1 MISRSLCPLDA
12 SGDADNTVLYS
23 CCPPYGSSRTARY
36 LDADNSFSVLLVSL
50 FFLLLCLVCRALL
63 LPLSPTLSRIPSS
76 FFLFYLFILL
86 FCREAAVSRVASPHA
101 HTISTRRP
109 RVCAYAR
116 VHANVRVC
124 FITVNHRHSFFR
136 FFFSPLSFLN
146 STTDR
151 TPWPTRAWFSPFYAR
166 SLFLPSVTM
175 YLRSS
180 TFDRTRIINVEI
192 YLCGISRNAMKIS
205 LQVANFPR

>member
-109 RVCAYAR
+109 RVCACM
-116 VHANVRVC
+116 HACTRMCACVLLPWTTG
-124 FITVNHRHSFFR
+124 ILSFA
-136 FFFSPLSFLN
+136 LSFLLYLS
-146 STTDR
+146 STPRLTALHGRHVRDFLLS
-151 TPWPTRAWFSPFYAR
+151 TLEAS
-166 SLFLPSVTM
+166 SFLP
-175 YLRSS
+175 L
-180 TFDRTRIINVEI
+180 
-192 YLCGISRNAMKIS
+192 LCICAVPLLI
-205 LQVANFPR
+205 AHA